1 MQLQGFLMKLRGNKK
16 IQNRYLRIIWFV
28 LMLIRVKK
36 DNKKAGSKEP
46 WIVKENSNSENGS
59 AAGYKLK
66 TLWLLILTITILNIS
81 IR

>member
-1 MQLQGFLMKLRGNKK
+1 
-16 IQNRYLRIIWFV
+16 
-28 LMLIRVKK
+28 MLIRVKK

-46 WIVKENSNSENGS
+46 KIVRENDNSEKGS

-81 IR
+81 IRWLIDESSDKHSDEEDD